1 MVVALGRLGSWVF
14 LKNRQLVLHVEEV
27 KDASSEQ
34 AQDKEV
40 NEEEDGQLFV
50 VVKELDGVHDEL
62 RRRHGFGGIW
72 NSND

>member
-14 LKNRQLVLHVEEV
+14 LKDRELVLHVKEV
-27 KDASSEQ
+27 EDVSSEQ
-34 AQDKEV
+34 AQCKEV
-40 NEEEDGQLFV
+40 NKEEEGQLFV